1 LRICARLRDSL
12 LDKPRD
18 KRRFKGIHVGVLQYN
33 DEEYDFDDRVLL
45 HLQVVISTKLRRH
58 ENFFLSWTQPIER
71 GSGRHAIWI
80 DNGVP
85 LHFFFNGSRAASI
98 NREWLEQL
106 LLSSSQA
113 GGLQVGDEPPARPV
127 ASQPA
132 K

>member
-1 LRICARLRDSL
+1 
-12 LDKPRD
+12 
-18 KRRFKGIHVGVLQYN
+18 VGVLQYN

-106 LLSSSQA
+106 LLASAQA
-113 GGLQVGDEPPARPV
+113 GGLQIGDEPPARP
-127 ASQPA
+127 AAPPA
-132 K
+132 TK